1 MLGLTEKEPLVSDEI
16 RSDIGEVLASPLPNL
31 FSQQLEE
38 VYPLLEERELLL
50 RARELRNV
58 PGEQRRVSKERLKTV
73 EGELEGRHAMA
84 RAIRD
89 GWDPYTIPDTYYVAE
104 FDKPERKAIPSSIR
118 TIRSISNCAVLSLA
132 GISWIFGD
140 LKGTGEV
147 LIVGGAVVYAGTR
160 TIERVTT
167 RPHAVTGVDLGLEFK
182 APIPPNILERYDR
195 ARSTGLFDAFLIA
208 GPNFEDFRITRTM
221 LTDPVMV
228 GLVRKNRR
236 EKIVFDTTNRQNAGG
251 YRVLGQRERFPGIVI
266 ENANT
271 LLIGQWDLS
280 KDRQSAGLNF

>member
-1 MLGLTEKEPLVSDEI
+1 MLGLMEKEPLVSNEV
-16 RSDIGEVLASPLPNL
+16 RSDIDEVLTSPLPSF

-50 RARELRNV
+50 KARELRNI
-58 PGEQRRVSKERLKTV
+58 PGEQRRISRERLKTV

-104 FDKPERKAIPSSIR
+104 FDKPERKAIPSTMR
-118 TIRSISNCAVLSLA
+118 TIRIIANYTVPSLA
-132 GISWIFGD
+132 IVSWIFSDPRGAVD
-140 LKGTGEV
+140 V
-147 LIVGGAVVYAGTR
+147 LAAGGAVYAGTIA
-160 TIERVTT
+160 IERITT
-167 RPHAVTGVDLGLEFK
+167 RPHTVSGADLGLEFR
-182 APIPPNILERYDR
+182 APILPNILERYDR
-195 ARSTGLFDAFLIA
+195 ARSTRLFDAFLIA
-208 GPNFEDFRITRTM
+208 GPNFEDFRVTRTM

-228 GLVRKNRR
+228 GLVRRNKM
-236 EKIVFDTTNRQNAGG
+236 EKIIFETTRRQNAGG
-251 YRVLGQRERFPGIVI
+251 YRELGQRERFPGVVI

-280 KDRQSAGLNF
+280 KDRQAVGLAF